1 MTGLDVVIV
10 PYRTPG
16 DLLTAA
22 LRNDVD
28 VIVQSYGALKT
39 AVADKQ
45 LRALAST
52 TAGRAA
58 YLPEVPSVHE
68 VGVTGFEVV
77 TWNGF
82 FVPAKTPPDVI
93 ELINRETREV
103 LRDAELARRFTELG
117 LEPLPSTPQELG
129 ARMTS
134 EIARWARVINEAGI
148 EKQ

>member
-1 MTGLDVVIV
+1 M
-10 PYRTPG
+10 
-16 DLLTAA
+16 
-22 LRNDVD
+22 
-28 VIVQSYGALKT
+28 QSYGALKT

>member
-1 MTGLDVVIV
+1 MPEPSLPPTQRTQDARQVGRGSDGLRVSD
-10 PYRTPG
+10 
-16 DLLTAA
+16 
-22 LRNDVD
+22 DVD

-82 FVPAKTPPDVI
+82 FVSSCQMSC
-93 ELINRETREV
+93 
-103 LRDAELARRFTELG
+103 ARR
-117 LEPLPSTPQELG
+117 S
-129 ARMTS
+129 A
-134 EIARWARVINEAGI
+134 
-148 EKQ
+148 